1 MSKSLHVNLATQLK
15 KAGSPLSKASVK
27 QAILQVRFPDV
38 LARFP
43 DVLARFS
50 AIPGRSSYSCAH
62 VSTLGTFPLLNTR

>member
-27 QAILQVRFPDV
+27 AAILQV
-38 LARFP
+38 RFP